1 MKNYK
6 KCFFIIASI
15 FAIVSVSML
24 IQTYAKYVTSASG
37 LTSIPIAKWN
47 IVINDKSIKN
57 NSDIS
62 TSIIP
67 VFPGNDHI
75 ASNIIAPTAEGYFD
89 LEFDFSNVDVSFS
102 YEILTGVNSQSAV
115 KDFVVTG
122 YQFENSDIVTFEE
135 FNQPIKEDILLS
147 SNIKERKIRIFIKWN
162 DDPTTSTMDNLSDT
176 TSTISDDSLA
186 IMDVKV
192 SFTQLANQ
200 NSTSNVIDNTTNNN

>member
-15 FAIVSVSML
+15 FAILAISFL

-47 IVINDKSIKN
+47 IVINNKSIKN

-62 TSIIP
+62 SSIIP
-67 VFPGNDHI
+67 VFPGNEHI

-89 LEFDFSNVDVSFS
+89 LLFDFSNIDVSFC
-102 YEILTGVNSQSAV
+102 YEIITNVSSESAV

-122 YQFENSDIVTFEE
+122 YQIDNQDIVTFDT
-135 FNQPIKEDILLS
+135 FNQSIKEDILLS
-147 SNIKERKIRIFIKWN
+147 SDIKERKIRVFIKW
-162 DDPTTSTMDNLSDT
+162 DDNPTTSTMDNLADT
-176 TSTISDDSLA
+176 TSTISDDNAA

-192 SFTQLANQ
+192 SFTQLADTNLL
-200 NSTSNVIDNTTNNN
+200 SNIMN